1 MKELNVEKDTVFIMI
16 PTIYP
21 IISGNRNHDA
31 FDEKVDEVTLED
43 SIEEFNYSMQRIL
56 SHDYIWEEFMN
67 DLKINSTRNLNIP
80 FHPLTKSETYTW
92 EKKQP
97 YEILRY
103 VCAFTLSGIQK
114 AEEEGQTLPLD
125 IEIPTDIEKFKCKME
140 HSASFM
146 TLHGFVNDL
155 PADMNTI
162 MIRNF
167 SGTVTFKKKAD
178 SMYAEELVTIKD
190 KNNNAVVI

>member
-1 MKELNVEKDTVFIMI
+1 MKELNVEKDTVYIMV

-21 IISGNRNHDA
+21 IMPSSRN
-31 FDEKVDEVTLED
+31 VDEVTFED

-67 DLKINSTRNLNIP
+67 DLKINSTRNL
-80 FHPLTKSETYTW
+80 HPLTKSETYTW
-92 EKKQP
+92 KKKP
-97 YEILRY
+97 YQILRF

-114 AEEEGQTLPLD
+114 AEEEGQSLPLD

-155 PADMNTI
+155 PADMNII

-167 SGTVTFKKKAD
+167 SGTVVFKKKAD

>member
-1 MKELNVEKDTVFIMI
+1 MKELEVEKDTVFIMV

-21 IISGNRNHDA
+21 IMSSSRNHDG
-31 FDEKVDEVTLED
+31 FDEVTFED
-43 SIEEFNYSMQRIL
+43 SMEEFNYSMQRIL
-56 SHDYIWEEFMN
+56 NYNYIWEEFMN
-67 DLKINSTRNLNIP
+67 DVKINSTRNLNIP
-80 FHPLTKSETYTW
+80 FHPLTKSESYTW
-92 EKKQP
+92 KKKP
-97 YEILRY
+97 YELLRF
-103 VCAFTLSGIQK
+103 VCAFTPSGIRN

-125 IEIPTDIEKFKCKME
+125 IEIPTDTEKFKCKME

-146 TLHGFVNDL
+146 TLRGFVNDL
-155 PADMNTI
+155 PADMNVI

-167 SGTVTFKKKAD
+167 SGTVVFKKKAD

>member
-1 MKELNVEKDTVFIMI
+1 MKELNVEKDTVFIMV

-21 IISGNRNHDA
+21 IMSSSRNHDA
-31 FDEKVDEVTLED
+31 FDEKVDEVTFED
-43 SIEEFNYSMQRIL
+43 CIEEFNYSMQRIL

-67 DLKINSTRNLNIP
+67 DLTINTVRDLNIP
-80 FHPLTKSETYTW
+80 FYPITKTEFYTW
-92 EKKQP
+92 KKKP
-97 YEILRY
+97 YQILRF

-114 AEEEGQTLPLD
+114 AEEEGQSLPLD
-125 IEIPTDIEKFKCKME
+125 VEIPMDIEKFKCKME

-146 TLHGFVNDL
+146 TLHGFLNDL
-155 PADMNTI
+155 PADMNII

-167 SGTVTFKKKAD
+167 SGKIVFKKKAD